1 MILKYCK
8 FIDLLVNFLL
18 KNKLI
23 TIMSEIEEK
32 KREDFAKEFMTDENL
47 KGKAR
52 RIKIMKIIETVG
64 YDKRKVKTAL
74 SRSTITERIQHE

>member
-1 MILKYCK
+1 MKSS
-8 FIDLLVNFLL
+8 LL
-18 KNKLI
+18 
-23 TIMSEIEEK
+23 TYMAEQEESK
-32 KREDFAKEFMTDENL
+32 KEEFAKEFMAEEGL

-74 SRSTITERIQHE
+74 ARSTITDRIHHD